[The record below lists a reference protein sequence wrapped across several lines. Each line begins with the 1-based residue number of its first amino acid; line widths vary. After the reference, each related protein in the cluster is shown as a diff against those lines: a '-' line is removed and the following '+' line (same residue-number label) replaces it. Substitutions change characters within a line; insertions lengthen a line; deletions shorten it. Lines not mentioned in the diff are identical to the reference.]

1 MNPLKAPPSLLH
13 GFGIPVGSSINS
25 STSTSLL
32 NSNINNT
39 KSRTVSLGGD
49 GDLFLAKTIP
59 PPSTPPSASELLPS
73 AKEAELLMSFSSIA
87 KNEIKANPLWN
98 DDDEEEARDEGLP
111 GFPQLPLFSPGGSYS
126 RRPNTS
132 AKKNSLWSLGPRLS
146 PLQLPSES
154 SSSSS
159 EDDDEDSSDSSY
171 HIGHQQ
177 GRKRTKKQD
186 SYQQSQQQQKRA
198 RTVSIDSPMPE
209 SPVMMKSRGGFSYG
223 MTGVGGHSPNLV
235 SPLSTPVLV
244 KAGKVP
250 TGFAIGKKSRL
261 RSKAKRERR
270 PSHKAAAAAKKMAA
284 TTSCSSHAEDDK
296 KRLAVT
302 VPKGKTLK
310 TILRKKFS
318 WKNYPEVS
326 YFLLMQCPRLEATWR
341 ATGSSSLCRVLILSF
356 SFLSY
361 PTNTIYSWKPF

>member
-13 GFGIPVGSSINS
+13 GFGIPVSSSSINS
-25 STSTSLL
+25 NSSSLL
-32 NSNINNT
+32 NTGSIINK

-49 GDLFLAKTIP
+49 SDLFLPKTTP
-59 PPSTPPSASELLPS
+59 TPSTPPSTSMLLPS

-98 DDDEEEARDEGLP
+98 DDDDEEEDDARDQRLP
-111 GFPQLPLFSPGGSYS
+111 GFPRLPLFSPGGSYS

-159 EDDDEDSSDSSY
+159 EDDEDSSDSSY
-171 HIGHQQ
+171 HIEHQ
-177 GRKRTKKQD
+177 GRKRTKKQY

-209 SPVMMKSRGGFSYG
+209 SPVMMTMKSRGGYG
-223 MTGVGGHSPNLV
+223 TTAAGVGHQPNLV

-250 TGFAIGKKSRL
+250 AGFAITKKSRL

-270 PSHKAAAAAKKMAA
+270 PSHKAAAAAKKVAF
-284 TTSCSSHAEDDK
+284 TTSTAHTDDDK

-326 YFLLMQCPRLEATWR
+326 AYLGVVYVCAWYT
-341 ATGSSSLCRVLILSF
+341 TGSHIAGDWFILPYESRILTQFF
-356 SFLSY
+356 SYSY
-361 PTNTIYSWKPF
+361 PHQY